1 METYVIVVVLITSF
15 VQSIFGVGVLLFG
28 TPLLLIGGYSFVN
41 ALMVLLPISLVIN
54 LFQFTKSIKDIN
66 FVFYR
71 KLLIY
76 TIPSI
81 ILLLALAVS
90 LNFDFSLFIGLF
102 LLFISLKTLSSSI
115 EKIIAYLFSFE
126 KAFFVVMG
134 VTHGLTNL
142 GGSLLTSKIF
152 SMDMEKVEKRA
163 TISLSY
169 FTFALFQILTLVGI
183 GQLTQFNFGYIV
195 IGVVVF
201 FLTDFFI
208 YKNISNQKYDSFFA
222 TFLFLSGLILIF
234 ME

>member
-1 METYVIVVVLITSF
+1 M
-15 VQSIFGVGVLLFG
+15 
-28 TPLLLIGGYSFVN
+28 
-41 ALMVLLPISLVIN
+41 
-54 LFQFTKSIKDIN
+54 
-66 FVFYR
+66 FYR

-81 ILLLALAVS
+81 ILLLALAVN

-115 EKIIAYLFSFE
+115 EKIMAYLFSFD
-126 KAFFVVMG
+126 KTFFVVMG

-152 SMDMEKVEKRA
+152 SMDMEKAEKRA

-169 FTFALFQILTLVGI
+169 FTFALFQILTLLGI

-201 FLTDFFI
+201 FLTDFFV

-222 TFLFLSGLILIF
+222 AFLFLSGLILIF